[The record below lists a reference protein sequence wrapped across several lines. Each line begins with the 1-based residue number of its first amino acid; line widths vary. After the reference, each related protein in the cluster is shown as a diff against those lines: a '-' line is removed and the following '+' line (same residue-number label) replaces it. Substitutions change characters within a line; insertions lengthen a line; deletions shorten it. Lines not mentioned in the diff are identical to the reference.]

1 MTRIATL
8 LLATVATLAVA
19 GCAAPCDQYCDNVG
33 DYIETCLEVGTSGA
47 WTTAAAGG
55 GWTYWGASDKDQYVT
70 DCKADLK
77 SQVDASE
84 DELLTGACEDDANL
98 YLERNDRLQCADL
111 P

>member
-1 MTRIATL
+1 MNRLASLLIA
-8 LLATVATLAVA
+8 LAALAIA

-55 GWTYWGASDKDQYVT
+55 GWSYWGATDKDQYVA
-70 DCKADLK
+70 DCRSDL
-77 SQVDASE
+77 SDQVGASD
-84 DELLTGACEDDANL
+84 DELLEGACEDDANL
-98 YLERNDRLQCADL
+98 YAERSDREQCADL